1 MINMA
6 GEIVCV
12 QVGQAGNQIA
22 GAFWQKIC
30 AEHGIDPVN
39 GKAVDVVG
47 ETGIFFNAVGDKFI
61 PRAVVVDLEP
71 AVVDTIREKFGTLFD
86 PKSIVSG
93 DDGAGNNFAI
103 GFNQHGAE
111 TLEKVMQVVE
121 QRVSETESIGG
132 FILTHSCGGG
142 TGSGF
147 GSKILKTIRERYP
160 KVPIFTFSI
169 FPSPKI
175 SETVVEP
182 YNAILTLS
190 KLIKYSSCSV
200 ILDNEALF
208 SIAENK
214 LEIENPSLEDLNLII
229 AQVITN
235 VTASLRFSG
244 TLNLDLG
251 KLVTNLVPFSNF
263 NFLIASTAPLVQAG
277 KESYEQMTA
286 KELSTQVFN
295 DDYICAACKPTTGKY
310 LAASVLFRGAVKTSD
325 VNEAMASVKEQN
337 SFVNWIPTGFK
348 ISKSETAPKDSALG
362 VVMMANNSEVV
373 SVFERIGSNFDRLWS
388 RKAFAHWYTDNGF
401 EEKDLDDARA
411 LVQKCIDDYKK
422 VTEDA

>member
-1 MINMA
+1 MA
-6 GEIVCV
+6 GEIVSI

-30 AEHGIDPVN
+30 REHGIDPTN
-39 GKAVDVVG
+39 GKAIDPHG
-47 ETGIFFNAVGDKFI
+47 ETGIFFNKIGDKFI

-71 AVVDTIREKFGTLFD
+71 AVVENIREKFGTLFD
-86 PKSIVSG
+86 PKGIVSG
-93 DDGAGNNFAI
+93 SDGAGNNFAI

-121 QRVSETESIGG
+121 QRVAETESIGG
-132 FILTHSCGGG
+132 FILTHSVGGG

-190 KLIKYSSCSV
+190 NLIKYASCSV
-200 ILDNEALF
+200 VLDNEALF
-208 SIAENK
+208 QIAENK

-229 AQVITN
+229 AQILTN
-235 VTASLRFSG
+235 VTASLRFTG

-251 KLVTNLVPFSNF
+251 KLVTNLVPFQSLH
-263 NFLIASTAPLVQAG
+263 FLVAGTSPLVLEG
-277 KESYEQMTA
+277 KESYEKLTV
-286 KELSTQVFN
+286 KELSNQVFS
-295 DDYICAACKPTTGKY
+295 DDWLAAACNPTQGRY
-310 LAASVLFRGAVKTSD
+310 LAASVLFRGDVKTTD
-325 VNEAMASVKEQN
+325 VNEAMASVKEKN
-337 SFVNWIPTGFK
+337 TFVNWIPTGFK
-348 ISKSETAPKDSALG
+348 ISKSGTSPSDSALG
-362 VVMMANNSEVV
+362 VVMMGNNSEIVT
-373 SVFERIGSNFDRLWS
+373 VFERICVSFDRLWS
-388 RKAFAHWYTDNGF
+388 RKAFAHWYTDGGF
-401 EEKDLDDARA
+401 EEKDLDDARE
-411 LVQKCIDDYKK
+411 LVQKTIDEYKTL
-422 VTEDA
+422 TEEGA